1 MEERREAAGAVKKV
15 RDGRTEVYRCLLML
29 MVVVHH
35 VCCHGPYAMSRTAWG
50 IYWLT
55 LPAVDGFVA
64 LSGWYG
70 MRFSWQKVVRLWGMF
85 AFYSVIVW
93 GVREV
98 AFMWGET
105 SVPPA
110 FRVTG
115 GWFGGTYLGLLFCMP
130 LVNAALEALAK
141 EPRKLFGA
149 WGLYA
154 LAITL
159 GLRPLGGLSGL
170 SVSGWGSHTFNT
182 LLFVYVTAWMVRR
195 FVAERV
201 KSVAVAGVWV
211 LAMGSVGAIVLL
223 QALYWVLRGRALP
236 HCVVNMS
243 VAGYHFPGV
252 WGAAIAA
259 LVLFARCPMPQ
270 WLQRSARFLGP
281 SMLGIYL
288 LHDTSLRKVLFC
300 LPMEHLHERFPEVP
314 LVFIFAVGVV
324 LCFTLS
330 LAVDLARRAGL
341 TLLLRYAPPLL
352 AWGKRHLQRK

>member
-1 MEERREAAGAVKKV
+1 MEDANGEKVEVKKV

-35 VCCHGPYAMSRTAWG
+35 ICCHGPYATSRTAWG

-70 MRFSWQKVVRLWGMF
+70 MRFSWQKALRLWGMF
-85 AFYSVIVW
+85 AFYSVLLW
-93 GVREV
+93 GAWEV
-98 AFMWGET
+98 AFTLGVS
-105 SVPPA
+105 SVRPV

-154 LAITL
+154 LAILL

-195 FVAERV
+195 FVADRV

-211 LAMGSVGAIVLL
+211 LAMGSVGAMVLL
-223 QALYWVLRGRALP
+223 QAFYKLCHSGALP
-236 HCVVNMS
+236 RCTANIH

-252 WGAAIAA
+252 WVAAIAA
-259 LVLFARCPMPQ
+259 LVLCARCPMPQ
-270 WLQRSARFLGP
+270 GLQRLARFLGP

-300 LPMEHLHERFPEVP
+300 LPMEHLHACFPEVP
-314 LVFIFAVGVV
+314 LVFIFAAGVI

-330 LAVDLARRAGL
+330 LMVDLARRAGL
-341 TLLLRYAPPLL
+341 ALILRHATPLI
-352 AWGKRHLQRK
+352 AWGKRCLRRK

>member
-1 MEERREAAGAVKKV
+1 MEERREVAGAVKKV

-29 MVVVHH
+29 MVIVHH
-35 VCCHGPYAMSRTAWG
+35 ICCHGPYATSRTAWG

-85 AFYSVIVW
+85 AFYSAVVW
-93 GVREV
+93 GAREV
-98 AFMWGET
+98 AFALGL
-105 SVPPA
+105 SSARPA
-110 FRVTG
+110 FQVAG

-154 LAITL
+154 LAILL
-159 GLRPLGGLSGL
+159 GLRPLVWTSGMA
-170 SVSGWGSHTFNT
+170 VSGWGSHTFNT
-182 LLFVYVTAWMVRR
+182 LLFVYVTAWVVRR
-195 FVAERV
+195 FVADRV

-211 LAMGSVGAIVLL
+211 LAMGSVGAMVLL
-223 QALYWVLRGRALP
+223 QALYKLWHGGALP
-236 HCVVNMS
+236 RCLVNIH

-252 WGAAIAA
+252 WVAAIAA

-270 WLQRSARFLGP
+270 WFQRLARFLGP

-288 LHDTSLRKVLFC
+288 FHETSLRKVLFC
-300 LPMEHLHERFPEVP
+300 LPMEHLHARFPEVP
-314 LVFIFAVGVV
+314 LVFIFAAGVL

-341 TLLLRYAPPLL
+341 ALLRRYATPLL
-352 AWGKRHLQRK
+352 AWGKRHLQRG